1 MVKDNLVA
9 QVLGK
14 VRTPVEGAV
23 GPLIN
28 NTEEELNLKVI
39 KVKATIINDT
49 GHICNRQ
56 EMQRFPQQNLI
67 AALHIIFN
75 SIMVMEQLNIGKLGK

>member
-49 GHICNRQ
+49 EHICNRQ
-56 EMQRFPQQNLI
+56 EMQRCPQKNLI